1 MRIEWVCKKG
11 TPGITVF
18 FNGWGMDVHAVR
30 HLEPEEDL
38 LVLSDYR
45 QPDTVGL
52 PSLVTYDRI
61 RVVAWSMGVWAAAR
75 ILPEWGIR
83 PACTVAINGT
93 ACPIHDAW
101 GIPSRI
107 YALTERGMNIAG
119 REKFIRRMFANEEEI
134 HRFLEHPI
142 VRPIEEVCEELTLI
156 REQSTARLK
165 AFPWNKVYV
174 SSGDLIFPTTN
185 QQAYWN
191 AQGIIPISLGGGHYP
206 FYRFSAWEEILQL

>member
-30 HLEPEEDL
+30 HLETEEDL

-45 QPDTVGL
+45 HMNMVAPPLLAV
-52 PSLVTYDRI
+52 YERI
-61 RVVAWSMGVWAAAR
+61 RIVAWSMGVWAAAR
-75 ILPEWGIR
+75 VLPEWGIR
-83 PACTVAINGT
+83 PAYSVAINGT
-93 ACPIHDAW
+93 ACPIHDTW

-107 YALTERGMNIAG
+107 YTLTERGMDVAG
-119 REKFIRRMFANEEEI
+119 REKFIRRMFAKEEELR
-134 HRFLEHPI
+134 RFWEHP
-142 VRPIEEVCEELTLI
+142 VTRPIEEVREELTLI
-156 REQSTARLK
+156 REQSTALPK
-165 AFPWNKVYV
+165 SFSWNKVYI
-174 SSGDLIFPTTN
+174 SSGDFIFPATN

-191 AQGIIPISLGGGHYP
+191 AQGVIPIPLEGGHYP